1 MADVV
6 ENNVEETE
14 NQNEGAN
21 PEEKVPGEK
30 VPEEKGNA
38 GTPKESFSKSDVE
51 KMIEDAKA
59 TIKSEY
65 DEKEKLRDMKDDER
79 KQYEEE
85 QRTKS
90 LEERETKLFLK
101 ELEGTAKELLAED
114 NLPSKAVP
122 FVMGKDLEETK
133 AKIEQFKEMY
143 STSLAADVNE
153 RVKGKGQTLDSGSK
167 GGTVEDE
174 RDAIRQSVKGGVR

>member
-21 PEEKVPGEK
+21 PEDKT
-30 VPEEKGNA
+30 PEENGNA
-38 GTPKESFSKSDVE
+38 GTPEESFSKADVE
-51 KMIEDAKA
+51 KMMEDMKA
-59 TIKSEY
+59 AIKSEY
-65 DEKEKLRDMKDDER
+65 DEKEKLRDMGDDEK

-101 ELEGTAKELLAED
+101 ELEGTAKELLAEE

-133 AKIEQFKEMY
+133 TKIEEFKEMF
-143 STSLAADVNE
+143 STALAASIDE
-153 RVKGKGQTLDSGSK
+153 RLKGKGQTLDSGSK